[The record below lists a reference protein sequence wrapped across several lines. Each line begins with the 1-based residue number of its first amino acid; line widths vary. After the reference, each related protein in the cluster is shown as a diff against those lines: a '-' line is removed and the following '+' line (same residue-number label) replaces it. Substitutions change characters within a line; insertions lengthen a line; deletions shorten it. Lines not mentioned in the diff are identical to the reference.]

1 MKPVR
6 AYASLYKVRNKVNLL
21 LFICLLAQI
30 FFLLTGSQRI
40 PLPSK
45 FAEIVVNSFLPND
58 ILIKLERPEVIGF
71 SVLECGKAEIWAK
84 GSNILEIEDLSI
96 SLNPSGA
103 MNKALFLINKI
114 KFSSANF
121 LKEEKVGPVIEI
133 KQFSLKNRSQEIF
146 FGVRYSHLFILN

>member
-45 FAEIVVNSFLPND
+45 FTEIVVNYFLPND
-58 ILIKLERPEVIGF
+58 ILIKLERPEIIGF

-84 GSNILEIEDLSI
+84 GSNILEIKDTNI
-96 SLNPSGA
+96 
-103 MNKALFLINKI
+103 
-114 KFSSANF
+114 
-121 LKEEKVGPVIEI
+121 
-133 KQFSLKNRSQEIF
+133 IF
-146 FGVRYSHLFILN
+146 K